1 MTHPHEQQPGPQTG
15 SGDHNRT
22 ITTGDITGN
31 TGPIAIGWN
40 IVQKILHV
48 EIPIDDKSRQS
59 LIAQVRE
66 FWVEGV
72 LDKSLYRESW
82 SALGLY
88 ADPKAITYAGQL
100 ASVKGEREPQPLPAD
115 VSIDRVFD
123 DAHQR
128 LLILGAPG
136 GGKTT
141 LLLELAQVLLHRAA
155 QDKEQAIPV
164 VFNLSSWAQQ
174 RQPLDKW
181 LVQELRA
188 NYGVGKNLAQQ
199 WVRKNAI
206 LPLLDGL
213 DEVAET
219 HRAACVTAINAYCAE
234 HGPEGIVVCSRIADY
249 RAIGAKLELNE
260 AVVVQPLTDTQIAN
274 YLDQAGEP
282 LEGVRTV
289 LAQDAELQKLVRVPL
304 MLNIVSLAYQGERP
318 EELRGVQP
326 AEQRRRLFDHYVQRM
341 LERPRKP
348 EQLDADT
355 LTYPHDKTKHWL
367 RWLAGR
373 LHENNLTVFEM
384 ERMQPWWLSNWWQRG
399 LYVLLSSVGAGIAG
413 ATLNSLLVLLMGL
426 LIIAPIVGIDVGLG
440 FAQNTVTNSAL
451 YSGLIIG
458 FVAGLLVSLYQRM
471 LYHHWLPWLVGVM
484 SGSFVVFLWFIL
496 EFARGRLDNLFISSF
511 LASFAGISVGLLC
524 VLMVKSNGIR
534 PTETLRWSWV
544 TVQRRWW
551 IGLVFGFI
559 GMCWGLGLSLGLG
572 HGLTI
577 APVTMPIFGLTLGL
591 FFGLISGVTQTLQQS
606 KSRTNEG
613 IWRSM
618 QQSIDS
624 FVVLG
629 LGFGLTFVLI
639 IWLIFGLGREL
650 SPGLGDLLLL
660 SLAFGSILSQS
671 LSLPVGFYF
680 GGLAFLQHWV
690 LRLLCTLSGYA
701 PWCYA
706 RFLDYATERI
716 LLRRVGGSYIFVH
729 RMLLEYFANLE
740 QKKIQT

>member
-72 LDKSLYRESW
+72 LGKSLYREAW

-123 DAHQR
+123 DAHHR

-174 RQPLDKW
+174 RLPLDKW

-199 WVRKNAI
+199 WVRKNGI

-219 HRAACVTAINAYCAE
+219 HRAACVKAINAYCAE

-249 RAIGAKLELNE
+249 RAIGEQLALNE

-355 LTYPHDKTKHWL
+355 PPYSHDKTRHWL
-367 RWLAGR
+367 SWLARR
-373 LHENNLTVFEM
+373 LHENSLTVFEI
-384 ERMQPWWLSNWWQRG
+384 ERMQPWWLRNWWQRG
-399 LYVLLSSVGAGIAG
+399 LYVLGSTVFTGAGGLILG
-413 ATLNSLLVLLMGL
+413 PLFGL
-426 LIIAPIVGIDVGLG
+426 LLG
-440 FAQNTVTNSAL
+440 
-451 YSGLIIG
+451 
-458 FVAGLLVSLYQRM
+458 
-471 LYHHWLPWLVGVM
+471 
-484 SGSFVVFLWFIL
+484 
-496 EFARGRLDNLFISSF
+496 
-511 LASFAGISVGLLC
+511 
-524 VLMVKSNGIR
+524 
-534 PTETLRWSWV
+534 
-544 TVQRRWW
+544 
-551 IGLVFGFI
+551 
-559 GMCWGLGLSLGLG
+559 
-572 HGLTI
+572 
-577 APVTMPIFGLTLGL
+577 
-591 FFGLISGVTQTLQQS
+591 
-606 KSRTNEG
+606 
-613 IWRSM
+613 
-618 QQSIDS
+618 
-624 FVVLG
+624 
-629 LGFGLTFVLI
+629 
-639 IWLIFGLGREL
+639 LIFGLGLEGVFWLAPEAIIEADVSVIANRGDGLVVGL
-650 SPGLGDLLLL
+650 SAGLVVGLVAGPEVGLVVALLASLGQRVTSRRRSWHAWAAGLVGSGLMVLPWWALGMTVPISLPILLWWAAFNLVSGGLAAAALVRRGEVRPTDVLRWSWHAVHARWRVGLGGGLILGLGVVLGSGLGLGLLFGLGNLL
-660 SLAFGSILSQS
+660 IGGLLFGLISAEIQAKQQPNAGIWRSLRHAMSTWLIFEMIVGPSVGVVVGAAAS
-671 LSLPVGFYF
+671 LYF
-680 GGLAFLQHWV
+680 GGLAFVQHWV
-690 LRLLCTLSGYA
+690 LRLLYTFSGSA
-701 PWCYA
+701 PWRYA
-706 RFLDYATERI
+706 RFLDYATDRI

-729 RMLLEYFANLE
+729 RMLLEYFASLE
-740 QKKIQT
+740 DTKMQR